1 MAQDFLYNMVPP
13 WVLLEPIP
21 DNMWIPAIWYQRKST
36 NARTLIV
43 VRVLRGRKMRTEKAL
58 FDELSAALQFD
69 QPFGENWNAVDEVI
83 TDIYKWMPGDA
94 YIIWVRD
101 AQEVLCD
108 EEPDRL
114 RIFLKTMNDAG
125 EWWSKP
131 VTDNRQ
137 YNRPAVPFH
146 TVLKYPPEKRQ
157 QVSDR
162 YQPFSDLFEWSENIP
177 PNFNWWEAEN
187 WWDAD

>member
-13 WVLLEPIP
+13 WVLLEPST
-21 DNMWIPAIWYQRKST
+21 DEQASWIPAIWYQDRST
-36 NARTLIV
+36 NNRRLIV
-43 VRVLRGRKMRTEKAL
+43 VRVLRGRKMRTVDPL

-69 QPFGENWNAVDEVI
+69 QPFGENWNAVNDVI
-83 TDIYKWMPGDA
+83 TDIYIRMPGDA
-94 YIIWVRD
+94 YIIWVRE
-101 AQEVLCD
+101 AHEVLYE

-114 RIFLKTMNDAG
+114 RIFLETMNDAG
-125 EWWSKP
+125 KAWSKP

-146 TVLKYPPEKRQ
+146 TVLNYPPEKKQ
-157 QVSDR
+157 QMLDR

-177 PNFNWWEAEN
+177 PNFKWWEA
-187 WWDAD
+187 